1 MQKVRHEFFS
11 HLIIFFADD
20 VTAMDVRLLPYSDKF
35 SWVQIFVD
43 MPPDPPEEIFVV
55 FISWG
60 ASVVQTTPI
69 SLHIILRH
77 NT

>member
-1 MQKVRHEFFS
+1 MQKVRHEIFS

-20 VTAMDVRLLPYSDKF
+20 VTDMDVRMLSYSDKF

-43 MPPDPPEEIFVV
+43 MPPEEILVV

>member
-1 MQKVRHEFFS
+1 MQKVRHEIFS

-20 VTAMDVRLLPYSDKF
+20 VTAMDVRKF

-60 ASVVQTTPI
+60 ASVV
-69 SLHIILRH
+69 
-77 NT
+77 